1 MDKSSARVGVLMGG
15 MSAERGVSMKTGAA
29 VLDALVSRGWD
40 AVAIEVGRDLPARL
54 VDQGVTVAWIALH
67 GRFGEDG
74 CVQGVCEVMGIPYTG
89 SGVQASAVGMDK
101 LATKRAVSG
110 HGIRMA
116 EHVVVRRGEARPELP
131 VPSVVKPAVGG
142 SSFGTTV
149 VMDRGALDA
158 ALDDALRYD
167 AAALVEEFVQG
178 EEITVALL
186 RENSLFGVLSLLTG
200 HRSDRFYHSVAFTR
214 VEMITA
220 PAASVRQAI
229 EADAS
234 VGLLLLQG
242 LSSRILQ
249 TETMIETLTH
259 RDMSSRLVSFLLVL
273 CRDFGVPGDRGITID
288 LRLSHQAIAE
298 AIGSTRVTITRL
310 LGDLR
315 NAGLVEIDR
324 KKITVLDP
332 IALAKKFS

>member
-1 MDKSSARVGVLMGG
+1 MVEVMRGFSRTAPQPGR
-15 MSAERGVSMKTGAA
+15 SAETSLINAPNPA
-29 VLDALVSRGWD
+29 SRTLL
-40 AVAIEVGRDLPARL
+40 EVIRDLEGASTEMVERNKTIFFPGDPAERVYL
-54 VDQGVTVAWIALH
+54 I
-67 GRFGEDG
+67 
-74 CVQGVCEVMGIPYTG
+74 
-89 SGVQASAVGMDK
+89 
-101 LATKRAVSG
+101 
-110 HGIRMA
+110 
-116 EHVVVRRGEARPELP
+116 RRG
-131 VPSVVKPAVGG
+131 AVRL
-142 SSFGTTV
+142 SRVYES
-149 VMDRGALDA
+149 
-158 ALDDALRYD
+158 
-167 AAALVEEFVQG
+167 G

-214 VEMITA
+214 VEMVTA
-220 PAASVRQAI
+220 PASSVRQAI
-229 EADAS
+229 EADTS

-273 CRDFGVPGDRGITID
+273 CRDFGMPGSQGITID

-315 NAGLVEIDR
+315 NSGLVEIDR

-332 IALAKKFS
+332 IALAKRFS

>member
-1 MDKSSARVGVLMGG
+1 MVGTSRGFSRFSGSPSAGAPSSVGPSGQAPGTPPTLIDIFRELSGSNVETIERGKTIFFPG
-15 MSAERGVSMKTGAA
+15 DPAERVY
-29 VLDALVSRGWD
+29 L
-40 AVAIEVGRDLPARL
+40 I
-54 VDQGVTVAWIALH
+54 
-67 GRFGEDG
+67 
-74 CVQGVCEVMGIPYTG
+74 
-89 SGVQASAVGMDK
+89 
-101 LATKRAVSG
+101 
-110 HGIRMA
+110 
-116 EHVVVRRGEARPELP
+116 RRG
-131 VPSVVKPAVGG
+131 AVRL
-142 SSFGTTV
+142 SRVYES
-149 VMDRGALDA
+149 
-158 ALDDALRYD
+158 
-167 AAALVEEFVQG
+167 G